1 MFQEKCTNLEQALE
15 SANNVSSAEIRA
27 LKREITLANEKN
39 ENLNKSYE
47 ELKREHES
55 IIFAKESEFERIR
68 VEMTKKLKESDKA
81 RVDLEAKVSELNRQI
96 AQLKN
101 ELKEKTIELEETEKR
116 LNDLIEIQNDS
127 DQSISKL
134 TT

>member
-55 IIFAKESEFERIR
+55 TIFARESEFERIR
-68 VEMTKKLKESDKA
+68 AEMTKKLKESDKA
-81 RVDLEAKVSELNRQI
+81 RVDLDAKV
-96 AQLKN
+96 
-101 ELKEKTIELEETEKR
+101 
-116 LNDLIEIQNDS
+116 
-127 DQSISKL
+127 
-134 TT
+134 